1 MFNKTII
8 VYYLNVGNLDPQDV
22 QEFMA
27 YTRNNASIKNNQTL
41 TDEEKDSLVEI
52 FVPVRN
58 QDTRIELLTKPT
70 FVTLEEEKYSALLN
84 LERLD
89 NKLEKVVAHINA
101 EAERREVLV
110 EKIPGRVDRILRN
123 G

>member
-1 MFNKTII
+1 
-8 VYYLNVGNLDPQDV
+8 
-22 QEFMA
+22 MA
-27 YTRNNASIKNNQTL
+27 HTRNNASIKNNQTL
-41 TDEEKDSLVEI
+41 TDEERDSLVEI

-101 EAERREVLV
+101 EAERREVLI
-110 EKIPGRVDRILRN
+110 EKIPRRVDRILKN

>member
-27 YTRNNASIKNNQTL
+27 HTRNNASIKNNQTL
-41 TDEEKDSLVEI
+41 TDEERDSLVEI

-101 EAERREVLV
+101 EAERREVLI
-110 EKIPGRVDRILRN
+110 EKIPRRVDRILKN